1 MLTKHHV
8 IYFIQSLTGQSR
20 IFSNRRIEAGTPS
33 PTPSCRASPPHLLPD
48 SHWAIVTMISR
59 AAAPSSTPLASLSS
73 RSLRLQAPAARSF
86 ATVSDNAPPVH
97 HHGGL
102 KDQDRIFTNLYGH
115 HGADLKSAMKYG
127 DWYRTKDIVLKGH
140 DWVGSRRASPRHGID
155 SLANGGYIAHLRTQG
170 LWPAWSWRCWFSLWT
185 EIRMSLPLDFP
196 KVSELV

>member
-1 MLTKHHV
+1 MNISNCIHV
-8 IYFIQSLTGQSR
+8 TQPVQSPNGQSR
-20 IFSNRRIEAGTPS
+20 IFSNRRIEARRHHRTPF
-33 PTPSCRASPPHLLPD
+33 CASTLLPSTLH

-59 AAAPSSTPLASLSS
+59 AAAPSSSPLATLSS

-86 ATVSDNAPPVH
+86 ATVQDNAPPVH

-140 DWVGSRRASPRHGID
+140 DWVGI
-155 SLANGGYIAHLRTQG
+155 LADLHQPWERG
-170 LWPAWSWRCWFSLWT
+170 
-185 EIRMSLPLDFP
+185 PLEMLMHYF
-196 KVSELV
+196 L